1 MDGLCITDT
10 WARYS
15 SPVDQL
21 LTLGEP
27 AAGKAPWLDY
37 GAVYGIGTEHVDAL
51 IAMAADPTLLEGE
64 SGNSALWA
72 PIHAW
77 RALGGLRAEAAIEPL
92 LACAERWHYDDWSS
106 EELPIVFG
114 LIGEASISPLRA
126 WLFDPARDEHGR
138 HVAATGLAKIGQFHA
153 SLRDTCVMMLAAVL
167 APDAGATP
175 FLTACVVSELL
186 DLKAVEAID
195 AIRAAYARGAV
206 ELWVVGDLEDAEI
219 DLGLRAERVTKRRNY
234 IAEHFGLP
242 ETRWPV
248 RVLKDGTVQAFMP
261 VVEPA
266 RVGPKI
272 GRNEAC
278 PCGSGKKY
286 KKCCLGK

>member
-1 MDGLCITDT
+1 MDGLCITDVS
-10 WARYS
+10 ARYA
-15 SPVDQL
+15 SPVDHL

-27 AAGKAPWLDY
+27 AAGEASWLDY
-37 GAVYGIGTEHVDAL
+37 GALHGIGPAHIDAL
-51 IAMAADPTLLEGE
+51 IAMAGDPALLDRD
-64 SGNSALWA
+64 SGDLAVWA
-72 PIHAW
+72 PVHAW
-77 RALGGLRAEAAIEPL
+77 RALAGLRAGEAVEPF
-92 LACAERWHYDDWSS
+92 LAYAAQWDYDDWSS
-106 EELPIVFG
+106 EELPVVFG
-114 LIGEASISPLRA
+114 LIGEAAIGPLRA
-126 WLFDPARDEHGR
+126 WLFDPARDERGR
-138 HVAATGLAKIGQFHA
+138 RVAATGLAKIGQFHA
-153 SLRDTCVMMLAAVL
+153 SLRDACVMTLAAVL

-175 FLTACVVSELL
+175 FLTACVVSDLI

-234 IAEHFGLP
+234 IAEHFGMP

-286 KKCCLGK
+286 KKCCLGR